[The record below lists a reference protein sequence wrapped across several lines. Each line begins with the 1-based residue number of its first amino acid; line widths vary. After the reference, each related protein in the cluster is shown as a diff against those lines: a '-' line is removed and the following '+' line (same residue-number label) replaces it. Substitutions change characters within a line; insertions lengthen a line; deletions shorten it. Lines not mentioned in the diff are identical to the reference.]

1 MNLYDYI
8 LNSSYLELISII
20 MFFSAIL
27 IFVNISR
34 KNKLI
39 IILFAF
45 GMFSYFLQPQY
56 YLFLVIIDSIVLFIL
71 FLEGDIN

>member
-8 LNSSYLELISII
+8 LNSPYLELISII

-45 GMFSYFLQPQY
+45 GMFAYFLHPQY

>member
-8 LNSSYLELISII
+8 LNSPYLELISII

-27 IFVNISR
+27 IYTNISR

-39 IILFAF
+39 IILFVF